1 MESSPQRV
9 LVVAH
14 RTAATPALQAAV
26 RERAARGPATF
37 ALLVPATGHGLH
49 RVTDPGVEGDG
60 EARAVIDAT
69 PSPGWRT
76 AAGGPVEGIV
86 GDPDPLAAIQDA
98 ITLHGPFDELL
109 ISTLPRRVSR
119 WLHLDLPHKATVTG
133 LPVTT
138 VTPDGRRAAL
148 GSAA

>member
-14 RTAATPALQAAV
+14 RTAATPALQTAV

-49 RVTDPGVEGDG
+49 RVMDPHVEGDG
-60 EARAVIDAT
+60 AARAVIADAL
-69 PSPGWRT
+69 PGLEV
-76 AAGGPVEGIV
+76 AAGGPVSGIV

-119 WLHLDLPHKATVTG
+119 WLHLDLPHKATVIG

-138 VTPDGRRAAL
+138 VTPDDDEQH
-148 GSAA
+148 

>member
-1 MESSPQRV
+1 MESSRPQRV

-14 RTAATPALQAAV
+14 RTAATPALHAAV

-49 RVTDPGVEGDG
+49 RVTDPGVEGDS
-60 EARAVIDAT
+60 EARAVIDAAL
-69 PSPGWRT
+69 PGLQD
-76 AAGGPVEGIV
+76 AAGGPVEGYV

-98 ITLHGPFDELL
+98 ITLHGAFDELL
-109 ISTLPRRVSR
+109 ISTLPRRLSK
-119 WLHLDLPHKATVTG
+119 WLHLDLPHKAAVTG

-138 VTPDGRRAAL
+138 VTPEDDGAAT
-148 GSAA
+148 A

>member
-1 MESSPQRV
+1 MESSHPRRV

-14 RTAATPALQAAV
+14 RTAATSALHAAV

-49 RVTDPGVEGDG
+49 RLTDPGAEGDG
-60 EARAVIDAT
+60 EARAVLDAAL
-69 PSPGWRT
+69 PGLAD
-76 AAGGPVEGIV
+76 AAGAPVEGIV

-98 ITLHGPFDELL
+98 ITLHGFDEVI
-109 ISTLPRRVSR
+109 ISTLPKRLSR
-119 WLHLDLPHKATVTG
+119 WLHVDLPHKAQITG

-138 VTPDGRRAAL
+138 VTAQDEDWPTED
-148 GSAA
+148 

>member
-1 MESSPQRV
+1 MESSPSPRV

-14 RTAATPALQAAV
+14 RTAATAALHAAV

-49 RVTDPGVEGDG
+49 RITDPGAEGDG
-60 EARAVIDAT
+60 EARAVLDA
-69 PSPGWRT
+69 SLPGLAQ

-98 ITLHGPFDELL
+98 ITLHGFDEII
-109 ISTLPRRVSR
+109 ISTLPRRLSR
-119 WLHLDLPHKATVTG
+119 WLHVDLPHKVQVTG

-138 VTPDGRRAAL
+138 VTTKDEDWPAEE
-148 GSAA
+148 